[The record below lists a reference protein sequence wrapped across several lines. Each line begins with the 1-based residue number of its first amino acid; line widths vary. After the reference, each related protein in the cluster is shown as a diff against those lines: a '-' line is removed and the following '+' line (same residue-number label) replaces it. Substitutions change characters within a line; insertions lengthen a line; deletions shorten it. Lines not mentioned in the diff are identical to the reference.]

1 MSTYHHNLHQQI
13 ITVLSEPIRGKKGDK
28 RMERIAM
35 LRTGMTVAEYLESG
49 GKIQELAWEMLNGTV
64 VLSYIP
70 PGI

>member
-1 MSTYHHNLHQQI
+1 MSTYHHNLRRQI
-13 ITVLSEPIRGKKGDK
+13 ITVLSEPIRGRKGDE

-49 GKIQELAWEMLNGTV
+49 GKIEELAWEMLDGTV